1 MTHDKEVK
9 FGTTVSVR
17 MMDDDYIVSD
27 CPQGPEHIATMRKRH
42 SYCACLGTG
51 TCIREA
57 TTEARNKYG
66 NCAVTAWDEN
76 YPDGKYLIG
85 LMTFFPVEV
94 LVERNAQGR
103 DMMVPYQD
111 GSTIAVGNCLFCS
124 LWGWH
129 YRRKG
134 IGTAMAE
141 LMVDWAKE
149 AGFKR
154 VAAIDVPAGNPVS
167 WGHHCRPPRPFWEKL
182 GFRVDG
188 KKQSTRCWEE
198 VKSGF
203 QKEIKEAE
211 DTGKHPW
218 AIRTFGDYIQQVES
232 SELAFADYDAHYSLV
247 KDL

>member
-1 MTHDKEVK
+1 
-9 FGTTVSVR
+9 
-17 MMDDDYIVSD
+17 
-27 CPQGPEHIATMRKRH
+27 
-42 SYCACLGTG
+42 
-51 TCIREA
+51 
-57 TTEARNKYG
+57 
-66 NCAVTAWDEN
+66 
-76 YPDGKYLIG
+76 
-85 LMTFFPVEV
+85 MTFFPVEV
-94 LVERNAQGR
+94 FVERNAQGR

-167 WGHHCRPPRPFWEKL
+167 WGHHCRPPR
-182 GFRVDG
+182 
-188 KKQSTRCWEE
+188 RCWEE

-232 SELAFADYDAHYSLV
+232 SELSFADYDAHYSLV